1 MDIRYI
7 ACFFLFN
14 ASPWNSDLKKVS
26 ANEKSAIFLVVGD
39 ENRFHLSINN
49 KENIMLAYWL
59 NVCRQKIIFLLM
71 TIHIQAARVKKKC
84 LEINKQKNND
94 KTYLINGGV
103 HLKPG
108 ISWPFKGVSMG
119 YLLLKWVSLDF
130 LSGQE
135 TKYFIEKK
143 VLSLHK
149 VK

>member
-1 MDIRYI
+1 MDKVHSL
-7 ACFFLFN
+7 FFLFN

-39 ENRFHLSINN
+39 ENRFQLSINN
-49 KENIMLAYWL
+49 KENITLAYWL

-71 TIHIQAARVKKKC
+71 TIHIQAAREKKMFR
-84 LEINKQKNND
+84 NKQAKNND

-119 YLLLKWVSLDF
+119 YLLLK
-130 LSGQE
+130 
-135 TKYFIEKK
+135 
-143 VLSLHK
+143 
-149 VK
+149 